1 MIKKLTPRH
10 MNNIRLLPKL
20 FSEILLIGLLVFS
33 TTSFAMELT
42 GRFSMLANMAQAS
55 EGQIGYINKDQN
67 TLSADQQSLRLM
79 LNDHTEQT
87 EWSIH
92 LRMTRQ
98 QLTGFSNTASHYTD
112 LFRYQPLSNDW
123 ISQETSTSSL
133 KAGYEVDRAVYQY
146 HFKQSVISVGRQP
159 IDWGVGRLW
168 QPMNVFGA
176 FAPTDL
182 DTDFKPG
189 IDAVTYDWYPTAF
202 SNLTAAFVLTNK
214 DQKQIDTQNSFAI
227 HYRNQ
232 IGDASE
238 LLLLASQVIGNQV
251 YGGAIETAWQG
262 IGVRL
267 EAVYAHL
274 SDQNKDTFF
283 WVGGIDYQLND
294 KTTALLEVYDN
305 SHGATSHQELTAM
318 QTDPLIVFGLQPQLS
333 RHMVGVGIT
342 REITPLWQ
350 AGYTLLGS
358 LLTDSMSF
366 LHQLN
371 LTYSVSNES
380 DLLISAITTNG
391 AAMNT
396 SDEIQSEF
404 GAVPNSVTA
413 RLRFYF

>member
-1 MIKKLTPRH
+1 
-10 MNNIRLLPKL
+10 MNSIRLLKL
-20 FSEILLIGLLVFS
+20 HSKIVLIGLLSCS
-33 TTSFAMELT
+33 TTSFGMDFT
-42 GRFSMLANMAQAS
+42 GRFSMLANTAQAS

-79 LNDHTEQT
+79 LDNHSEQT
-87 EWSIH
+87 EWSVH
-92 LRMTRQ
+92 LRMRRQ

-112 LFRYQPLSNDW
+112 LFRYQPLSEDW
-123 ISQETSTSSL
+123 ISQQTSTSSL
-133 KAGYEVDRAVYQY
+133 KAGYEIDRAVYQY
-146 HFKQSVISVGRQP
+146 HFKQSVISAGRQP

-189 IDAVTYDWYPTAF
+189 IDSVTYDWYPTAF

-214 DQKQIDTQNSFAI
+214 DQKRIDTQNSFAI

-274 SDQNKDTFF
+274 TEHNKDTFF
-283 WVGGIDYQLND
+283 WVGGLDYQLND
-294 KTTALLEVYDN
+294 KTTVLFEVYDN
-305 SHGATSHQELTAM
+305 SHGATSYQELTAM
-318 QTDPLIVFGLQPQLS
+318 QTDPLVVFGLQPQLS
-333 RHMVGVGIT
+333 RHMIGVGIT
-342 REITPLWQ
+342 HEITPLWQ
-350 AGYTLLGS
+350 TSYTLLGS

-380 DLLISAITTNG
+380 DLLISAMVANG
-391 AAMNT
+391 ATMN
-396 SDEIQSEF
+396 SSGDIQSEF
-404 GAVPNSVTA
+404 GATPNSVTA

>member
-1 MIKKLTPRH
+1 
-10 MNNIRLLPKL
+10 MNNTRFLLNLLP
-20 FSEILLIGLLVFS
+20 ETLLMGLLLCS
-33 TTSFAMELT
+33 TTSFAMDLT

-67 TLSADQQSLRLM
+67 ILSADQQSLRFM
-79 LNDHTEQT
+79 LDEYSKQA
-87 EWSIH
+87 EWSVH

-98 QLTGFSNTASHYTD
+98 QLTRLPDTVLHYTD
-112 LFRYQPLSNDW
+112 LFRYQPLSDNW
-123 ISQETSTSSL
+123 ISQQTRTTSL
-133 KAGYEVDRAVYQY
+133 EAGYEVDRAVYQY
-146 HFKQSVISVGRQP
+146 HFKQSVISAGRQP

-189 IDAVTYDWYPTAF
+189 IDAITYDWYPSAF

-214 DQKQIDTQNSFAI
+214 DQKEIDTQNSFAI

-232 IGDASE
+232 INDSWE
-238 LLLLASQVIGNQV
+238 VSLLASQVIGNQV

-262 IGVRL
+262 IGMRL
-267 EAVYAHL
+267 EAVYSHL
-274 SDQNKDTFF
+274 TEQNEDTLF
-283 WVGGIDYQLND
+283 WVGGFDYQLNE
-294 KTTALLEVYDN
+294 KTTLLFEVYDN
-305 SHGATSHQELTAM
+305 SHGATSYKELMTL
-318 QTDPLIVFGLQPQLS
+318 QSDPLVTYGLQPQLS
-333 RHMVGVGIT
+333 RHMAGVGIT
-342 REITPLWQ
+342 RELTPLWQ

-358 LLTDSMSF
+358 FLTDSMSF

-380 DLLISAITTNG
+380 DLLISAIMTNG
-391 AAMNT
+391 ATMN
-396 SDEIQSEF
+396 SVEEIQSEF
-404 GAVPNSVTA
+404 GAIPNSLTA